1 MGGLIDFVRVQVLV
15 SSLESGT
22 MELAIK
28 AYRVRCGSRTAVNV
42 KSVRSEDNYVR
53 YVLTF
58 PNADLVFKFGRFY
71 ESLRKREKLYV

>member
-1 MGGLIDFVRVQVLV
+1 MGGLIDFIRVQILV
-15 SSLESGT
+15 PSSEGGT

-42 KSVRSEDNYVR
+42 KSVRPEGNYIR
-53 YVLTF
+53 YELTF